1 MASMVFGEGVV
12 TPHGAF
18 KDIKPL
24 QEAFVYNELSHL
36 PKDKLRDFM
45 KGPECKYLVEEDII
59 SADTLE
65 KLASDEYQDK
75 AEELV
80 YCHMAKEVG
89 DDRWDELVRHR
100 AEERRLMNE
109 LIQTYGE
116 AAKPYVAQ
124 YKENFVYNCVPK
136 GYRAE

>member
-1 MASMVFGEGVV
+1 MFSTVFGEGNI

-18 KDIKPL
+18 RDLKPL

-36 PKDKLRDFM
+36 SKSKLKEFM
-45 KGPECKYLVEEDII
+45 NGPECKYLVENEII

-75 AEELV
+75 AEELIC
-80 YCHMAKEVG
+80 CHMAKEVG

-100 AEERRLMNE
+100 AEERRIMND

-116 AAKPYVAQ
+116 AAKPYVTS
-124 YKENFVYNCVPK
+124 YRENFVYNCVPK

>member
-80 YCHMAKEVG
+80 CCHMAKEVG

-116 AAKPYVAQ
+116 AAKLYVAQ

>member
-1 MASMVFGEGVV
+1 MFSTIFGEGTI
-12 TPHGAF
+12 TPHGIF
-18 KDIKPL
+18 HDVKPL

-36 PKDKLRDFM
+36 PKNKLREFM
-45 KGPECKYLVEEDII
+45 KGPECKYLVENEII
-59 SADTLE
+59 SADSLE

-80 YCHMAKEVG
+80 CCHMAKEVG

-100 AEERRLMNE
+100 AEERRIMND
-109 LIQTYGE
+109 LIRTYGE
-116 AAKPYVAQ
+116 AAKPYVEQ
-124 YKENFVYNCVPK
+124 YRENFVYNCVPK

>member
-18 KDIKPL
+18 KDIKLL

-80 YCHMAKEVG
+80 CCHMAKEVG

>member
-1 MASMVFGEGVV
+1 MTSMVFGEGAM
-12 TPHGAF
+12 TPHGIF
-18 KDIKPL
+18 SDIRPL
-24 QEAFVYNELSHL
+24 QEAFVFNELSHL
-36 PKDKLRDFM
+36 PKEKLREFM
-45 KGPECKYLVEEDII
+45 KGPECKYLIENEII

-65 KLASDEYQDK
+65 KLASDEYIDK

-80 YCHMAKEVG
+80 CCHMAKEVG

-100 AEERRLMNE
+100 AEERRIMND

-116 AAKPYVAQ
+116 AAKPYVEK
-124 YKENFVYNCVPK
+124 YRENFVFKCVPK

>member
-1 MASMVFGEGVV
+1 MATMIFGEGVI

-18 KDIKPL
+18 KDTKPL

-36 PKDKLRDFM
+36 PKEKLKEFV
-45 KGPECKYLVEEDII
+45 KGPECKYLIENDII
-59 SADTLE
+59 STDTLE
-65 KLASDEYQDK
+65 KLVNDEYQDK
-75 AEELV
+75 AEELIC
-80 YCHMAKEVG
+80 CHMAKEVG

-100 AEERRLMNE
+100 AEERRIMND

-116 AAKPYVAQ
+116 AAKPYV
-124 YKENFVYNCVPK
+124 ENYRKDFVYKCVPK